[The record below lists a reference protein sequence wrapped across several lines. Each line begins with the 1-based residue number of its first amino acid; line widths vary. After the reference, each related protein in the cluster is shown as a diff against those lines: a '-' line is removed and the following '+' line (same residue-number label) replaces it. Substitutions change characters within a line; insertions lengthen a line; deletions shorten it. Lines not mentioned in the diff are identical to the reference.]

1 MPTAEVLSHQV
12 DDATVVYILE
22 NRRYFEDLR
31 QVASQLAGLLILAA
45 AGSKE
50 SAPDHPML
58 TAAIQLHRDATD
70 GLGRARPTPRARRH
84 HEHVLEAASHLAAA
98 LHAANRVINADA
110 VDPIL
115 MPLRAGYAALQQAAA
130 ALPGFEL
137 ISFERACC
145 GIHLPNEVKP
155 A

>member
-1 MPTAEVLSHQV
+1 MPTAEALSHQV

-31 QVASQLAGLLILAA
+31 QVASQLAGLLVLAA

-70 GLGRARPTPRARRH
+70 NLRHARPTPRARRH
-84 HEHVLEAASHLAAA
+84 HEHVLEAASHLADA
-98 LHAANRVINADA
+98 LAAANRVVRPDD
-110 VDPIL
+110 VDPVLI
-115 MPLRAGYAALQQAAA
+115 PLRAAYDALREAAN

>member
-1 MPTAEVLSHQV
+1 MPTAEALSHLV

-22 NRRYFEDLR
+22 THRHFEDLR
-31 QVASQLAGLLILAA
+31 QVASQLAALLVLSA
-45 AGSKE
+45 AGSRE
-50 SAPDHPML
+50 STLDHPML
-58 TAAIQLHRDATD
+58 IAAAQLHRDATD
-70 GLGRARPTPRARRH
+70 GLRRARPTLRARRH
-84 HEHVLEAASHLAAA
+84 NEHVLAAASHLADA
-98 LHAANRVINADA
+98 LSAANRVINSDDI
-110 VDPIL
+110 DPIL
-115 MPLRAGYAALQQAAA
+115 IPLRAGYAALREAAN

>member
-1 MPTAEVLSHQV
+1 MQTAEALSQLV

-22 NRRYFEDLR
+22 TRRHFEDLR
-31 QVASQLAGLLILAA
+31 KVASQLAGLLVLAA

-50 SAPDHPML
+50 STPDHPML
-58 TAAIQLHRDATD
+58 NAAARLYREAND
-70 GLGRARPTPRARRH
+70 GLRRSRPTIRARSH
-84 HEHVLEAASHLAAA
+84 HDYLLQAAA
-98 LHAANRVINADA
+98 HLGAALSAANRIKD

-115 MPLRAGYAALQQAAA
+115 VPLRAGYAALQQAGN

-155 A
+155 AQ

>member
-1 MPTAEVLSHQV
+1 MPTAEALSHLV

-22 NRRYFEDLR
+22 NRRHFEDLR
-31 QVASQLAGLLILAA
+31 QVASQLAGLLVLAA

-50 SAPDHPML
+50 STPDHPML
-58 TAAIQLHRDATD
+58 TAAFQLHRDAAD
-70 GLGRARPTPRARRH
+70 GLRRSLPTRRARRH
-84 HEHVLEAASHLAAA
+84 HEQVLEAASHLADA
-98 LHAANRVINADA
+98 LAAANRLTD
-110 VDPIL
+110 VDPVLI
-115 MPLRAGYAALQQAAA
+115 PLRAGYAALQEAAN

>member
-1 MPTAEVLSHQV
+1 MPTAEALSHLV

-31 QVASQLAGLLILAA
+31 QIASQLAGLLVLAA

-50 SAPDHPML
+50 STSDHPML
-58 TAAIQLHRDATD
+58 TAAFQLHRDATD
-70 GLGRARPTPRARRH
+70 GLRRARPTLRARRH
-84 HEHVLEAASHLAAA
+84 HEHVLEAASHLADALAA
-98 LHAANRVINADA
+98 AERRLAD

-115 MPLRAGYAALQQAAA
+115 IPLRAGYAALRQAAN
-130 ALPGFEL
+130 ALPGFEI

>member
-1 MPTAEVLSHQV
+1 MPTAEALSHLV

-22 NRRYFEDLR
+22 NRRHFEDLR
-31 QVASQLAGLLILAA
+31 QVASQLAGLLVLAA

-50 SAPDHPML
+50 CTPDHPML
-58 TAAIQLHRDATD
+58 IAAAQLHRDAAD
-70 GLGRARPTPRARRH
+70 GLRRSHPTPRARRH
-84 HEHVLEAASHLAAA
+84 HEHVLEAASHF
-98 LHAANRVINADA
+98 ADA
-110 VDPIL
+110 LSAADCIFSVDPVL
-115 MPLRAGYAALQQAAA
+115 RPLRAGYAALHEAAN

>member
-1 MPTAEVLSHQV
+1 MPTAEALSHLV

-31 QVASQLAGLLILAA
+31 QVASQLAGLLVLAA

-50 SAPDHPML
+50 STPDHPML
-58 TAAIQLHRDATD
+58 TAAAQLHRDAAD
-70 GLGRARPTPRARRH
+70 GLRHSRPTPRARRH
-84 HEHVLEAASHLAAA
+84 HEHVLDAASHLADA
-98 LHAANRVINADA
+98 LAAANRIKD

-115 MPLRAGYAALQQAAA
+115 VPLRAGYAALREAAN